1 MNRHKHGV
9 GGNAGNLKEMLLT
22 EQECELIE
30 TVRKL
35 GSGEERVIVKDSKIV
50 QIEEAKPSDGNAD
63 PLSVQERKIIE
74 IVRGLDYGE
83 ERVVVKDSE
92 IVQIEEKKSI
102 KL

>member
-1 MNRHKHGV
+1 MKHRHDV
-9 GGNAGNLKEMLLT
+9 SSTNLKEMLLT
-22 EQECELIE
+22 EQERDLIQ

-35 GSGEERVIVKDSKIV
+35 GSGEERVVVKDSKIV
-50 QIEEAKPSDGNAD
+50 QIEERKPSEDDLA
-63 PLSVQERKIIE
+63 LSAQERKIIE

-102 KL
+102 KLSKN